1 MKVICSTESS
11 ASHEKQKFH
20 GSGLPFSVVN
30 FPFIKRFRPSSFL
43 LGRSRRLERAASTMN
58 ITAKTSTDTVATP
71 TAVCFSRRDFSD
83 PVFAVVVFGF
93 ADVDDGVVVGVVV
106 VGVVVVGDVAA
117 GDESDVIDNFVERP
131 KDDPDVDESKD
142 LLELVESVGLEVKLM
157 LVFSELLSVVVFV
170 GIGVVVSESDVVVVV
185 VVVVVCDVDVNSIVD
200 DAVEVDVVVTS

>member
-1 MKVICSTESS
+1 
-11 ASHEKQKFH
+11 
-20 GSGLPFSVVN
+20 
-30 FPFIKRFRPSSFL
+30 
-43 LGRSRRLERAASTMN
+43 MN

-71 TAVCFSRRDFSD
+71 TAVCFSSRDFSD
-83 PVFAVVVFGF
+83 PDF
-93 ADVDDGVVVGVVV
+93 ADVVVGVDDIVVVV
-106 VGVVVVGDVAA
+106 VGVVVVVVVVVGDVAAA

-131 KDDPDVDESKD
+131 KDDPDVDESKV

-170 GIGVVVSESDVVVVV
+170 GIGVVVSEGDVVVVV